1 MCNILLI
8 ILLFLLIII
17 STFSV
22 KNKCNNFVEN
32 MTSSTNENMA
42 SSTNKNMASST
53 NENMAS
59 STNNFNKNNN
69 YENSSFFKA
78 NLLEKIEFFSDNE
91 PIEITTLPK
100 CTKNINVDY
109 GLSINTINNDGVSI
123 NHDIN
128 DPLIHTIEVDN
139 KNYNLVKVELRK
151 TNFTINN
158 KQIGLTLHLIHTD
171 YRSINNFIIII
182 PLDLNNLDQNNN
194 ILDDTNLDDTN
205 LDDTNL
211 DDTNLD
217 NTNLDDTT
225 TESFKNIFYKKMDNF
240 FKKYN
245 PLKDINKEISLK
257 DITRNIPLK
266 DITKEI
272 NNINK
277 DIKNIN
283 KDIKKLKNQFNLSI
297 SYKRKYDIK
306 NININSLVK
315 KDDIPIYE
323 CCKNTIGNIIR
334 MNLCQLKTIIEN
346 NDNYYIIKD
355 QNENTNLITE
365 PNIFNEDSGL
375 LIRNYIESDNNL
387 LYIKP

>member
-22 KNKCNNFVEN
+22 KNKCNNLVEN
-32 MTSSTNENMA
+32 MTSSTNKNMI
-42 SSTNKNMASST
+42 SSTNKNMTSST
-53 NENMAS
+53 NE
-59 STNNFNKNNN
+59 NNN

-78 NLLEKIEFFSDNE
+78 NFSEKIEFFSDNE

-100 CTKNINVDY
+100 CVKNINVDY
-109 GLSINTINNDGVSI
+109 GLNINTINNDGISI
-123 NHDIN
+123 NQDIN

-139 KNYNLVKVELRK
+139 KNYNLVKVEWRK

-158 KQIGLTLHLIHTD
+158 KPIGLSLHLIHSN
-171 YRSINNFIIII
+171 YQSINNFIIII
-182 PLDLNNLDQNNN
+182 PLDLNNLDD
-194 ILDDTNLDDTN
+194 INLDDTN

-211 DDTNLD
+211 DDTND
-217 NTNLDDTT
+217 I

-306 NININSLVK
+306 NININSLIK
-315 KDDIPIYE
+315 KDDIPLYE

-365 PNIFNEDSGL
+365 PNIFNEDNGL